1 MEHNF
6 ISISRYSDSVPH
18 MCKKHSSTIF
28 CKEILCAFEV
38 HTKTQENQKG
48 FIKKIITLNQY
59 LQRNRGWQI
68 NFIIAC

>member
-38 HTKTQENQKG
+38 HTKTEENKKS
-48 FIKKIITLNQY
+48 FIKKIITLIHS
-59 LQRNRGWQI
+59 GCWQI
-68 NFIIAC
+68 SKPRNFEKT